1 MDAVRASALLMLLS
15 AAGAAFAGADGAYG
29 GNAEATVLLKTTTSW
44 DGRKIEYPKGEAE
57 VTFVRVV
64 IPPGGDTDWHLHPV
78 PSFGVVLKGTLE
90 VHLDDG
96 RVKHLEAGE
105 PLVEVVNTRHH
116 GHNAGTEPVEL
127 IAFYTGVAG
136 TPITVKSPKS
146 E

>member
-1 MDAVRASALLMLLS
+1 MDAVRSSALLLLLS
-15 AAGAAFAGADGAYG
+15 AAVASGSRADGLYAG
-29 GNAEATVLLKTTTSW
+29 SASATTLVKTTKSW
-44 DGRKIEYPKGEAE
+44 DGKPIEYPKGEAE
-57 VTFVRVV
+57 VTILRIV

-90 VHLDDG
+90 VHLEDG
-96 RVKHLEAGE
+96 RVKRLEAGD

-116 GHNAGTEPVEL
+116 GHNAGSDPVEL

-136 TPITVKSPKS
+136 TPITVKTPKS